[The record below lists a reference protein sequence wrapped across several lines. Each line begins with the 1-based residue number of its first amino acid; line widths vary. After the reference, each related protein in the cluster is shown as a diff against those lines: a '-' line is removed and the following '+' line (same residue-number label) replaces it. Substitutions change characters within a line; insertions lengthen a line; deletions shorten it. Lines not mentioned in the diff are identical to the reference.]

1 MLRSSFVKQLKKI
14 GEIPV
19 PEGHL
24 RRNKGVSTYFFDI
37 SKLPE
42 IEALLASQ
50 GLENKGQVPGYVDG
64 VVHWLRKEEYDPLA
78 GYHSSRSVFLSQDN
92 GWVGCSILRWP
103 A

>member
-64 VVHWLRKEEYDPLA
+64 VVHWLRKEEYRS
-78 GYHSSRSVFLSQDN
+78 HSIVLGKKDN
-92 GWVGCSILRWP
+92 WVGCSILRWP